1 MLQVTVL
8 GHKQYLKEIMLI
20 SKKKMS
26 EIFALGEKT
35 ETDYSSLVPYGN
47 TSGSFGAIINLPSPP
62 YVINDRH

>member
-1 MLQVTVL
+1 
-8 GHKQYLKEIMLI
+8 
-20 SKKKMS
+20 MS